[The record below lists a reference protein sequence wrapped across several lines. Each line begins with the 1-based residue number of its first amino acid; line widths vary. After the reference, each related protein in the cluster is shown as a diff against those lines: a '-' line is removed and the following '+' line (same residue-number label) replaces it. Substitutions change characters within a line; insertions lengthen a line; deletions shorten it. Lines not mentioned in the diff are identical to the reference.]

1 MGGAAWHA
9 ATVVMQLQSGTL
21 VVGGSN
27 TAYSI
32 SIAKTSFAG
41 VGTYP
46 LGSAPGD
53 PVVVM
58 SGPWTNPNG
67 PVNCCWG
74 GGTGNTGTLE
84 ITSLT
89 ATRIQGTLSAT
100 LVPSPATAA
109 TTPLTLSNVT
119 FDIGRP

>member
-1 MGGAAWHA
+1 MGYKFFQRKAVEPESEFA
-9 ATVVMQLQSGTL
+9 ATVQSVPAPELAPATRAGEPA
-21 VVGGSN
+21 SAS
-27 TAYSI
+27 TA
-32 SIAKTSFAG
+32 AAA
-41 VGTYP
+41 
-46 LGSAPGD
+46 AP
-53 PVVVM
+53 VVM

-100 LVPSPATAA
+100 LVPTPATAA
-109 TTPLTLSNVT
+109 SAPLTLSNIT
-119 FDIGRP
+119 FDIGLP